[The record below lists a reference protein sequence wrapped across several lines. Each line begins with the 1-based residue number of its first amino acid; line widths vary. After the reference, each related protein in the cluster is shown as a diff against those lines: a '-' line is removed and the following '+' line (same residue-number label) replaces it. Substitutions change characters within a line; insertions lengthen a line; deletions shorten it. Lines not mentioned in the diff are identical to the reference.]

1 MLSPLRLLVF
11 LLGLLAI
18 LPSTGAAAHP
28 APFSYVDLRP
38 GEGSLEGGVTVH
50 VVDLVHDLRIDESTN
65 LLDRGVL
72 DHQYSAIARLLL
84 ARLDLRD
91 GNGARL
97 TVKPLA
103 LAPVAGDDAVRLT
116 FRAEGKP
123 PAALSVEAHLF
134 DYDPLHQT
142 FVTIY
147 EGNEVAQQMIFSA
160 ESRPQTYYAGSV
172 AGVGA
177 VLATFVPAGAHHVLI
192 GPDHVLFILGLIL
205 MGGSLRRL
213 TLIVTAFTLGHSVT
227 LALAATGTFAPPAW
241 LIEPLIALSIVVV
254 GLDNLLR
261 KKGER
266 DLRALFAG
274 LFGLIHGFGFAY
286 VLREFGLPQAQLGWA
301 LAGFNIGVELGQL
314 AIVVPVAL
322 ALGWL
327 RGRVPAVA
335 NRIAVGGSL
344 AVIAAGVYW
353 FVDRVRNLAG

>member
-1 MLSPLRLLVF
+1 MHFRPTFLVL
-11 LLGLLAI
+11 LLGVLALL
-18 LPSTGAAAHP
+18 PPTEAAAHP
-28 APFSYVDLRP
+28 APFSYIDLRP
-38 GEGSLEGGVTVH
+38 GEGSLEGAVTVH
-50 VVDLVHDLRIDESTN
+50 TVDLEHDLRIDEDAT
-65 LLDRGVL
+65 LLDRSVL
-72 DHQYSAIARLLL
+72 DGQYSAIANLLL

-91 GNGARL
+91 ADGARL
-97 TVKPLA
+97 A
-103 LAPVAGDDAVRLT
+103 LEPGALEPVAGDDAVRLT
-116 FRAEGKP
+116 FRADGKP
-123 PAALSVEAHLF
+123 PAALSVDAHLF

-147 EGNEVAQQMIFSA
+147 EGDEVAQQIIFAKGST
-160 ESRPQTYYAGSV
+160 PQTYYAGSV

-177 VLATFVPAGAHHVLI
+177 VLATFIPAGAHHVLI

-213 TLIVTAFTLGHSVT
+213 TLIVTAFTLGHSIT
-227 LALAATGTFAPPAW
+227 LALAATGTFAPHAW

-261 KKGER
+261 KSGER

-301 LAGFNIGVELGQL
+301 LAGFNVGVELGQL

-327 RGRVPAVA
+327 RGRSPNVA

>member
-1 MLSPLRLLVF
+1 MLPWLRILLTI
-11 LLGLLAI
+11 LGLLAVV
-18 LPSTGAAAHP
+18 PASPAAAHP

-38 GEGSLEGGVTVH
+38 GNGSLEGAVTVH
-50 VVDLVHDLRIDESTN
+50 TIDVQHDLRMDEGTSLID
-65 LLDRGVL
+65 DGVL
-72 DHQYSAIARLLL
+72 AGQYRSISRLLL
-84 ARLDLRD
+84 SRLDLRD
-91 GNGARL
+91 EHGSRL
-97 TVKPLA
+97 VLEPGSLEA
-103 LAPVAGDDAVRLT
+103 VQGEDAVRLR
-116 FRAEGKP
+116 FQAAGSS
-123 PAALSVEAHLF
+123 PAALTVAAHLF

-147 EGNEVAQQMIFSA
+147 EGDNVAQQMIFAEGSA
-160 ESRPQTYYAGSV
+160 PQTYYAGTV
-172 AGVGA
+172 AGIGA
-177 VLATFVPAGAHHVLI
+177 VLATFIPAGAHHVLI

-213 TLIVTAFTLGHSVT
+213 TLIVTAFTLGHSIT

-261 KKGER
+261 NSGDR

-274 LFGLIHGFGFAY
+274 LFGLVHGFGFAY
-286 VLREFGLPQAQLGWA
+286 VLAEFGLPQAQLGWT
-301 LAGFNIGVELGQL
+301 LAGFNVGVELGQL

-327 RGRVPAVA
+327 RGRAPNVA